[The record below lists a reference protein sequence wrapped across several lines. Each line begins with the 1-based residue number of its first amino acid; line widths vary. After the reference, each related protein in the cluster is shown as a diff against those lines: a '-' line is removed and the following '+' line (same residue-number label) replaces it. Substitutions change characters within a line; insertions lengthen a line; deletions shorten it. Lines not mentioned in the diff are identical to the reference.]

1 MRFRLSGLMGVIAL
15 AMQAAPPQNE
25 ALPSH
30 NEPKQVMTT
39 VAETGDSVR
48 MSALQIDKD
57 WADSTVHLSG
67 QVRLVVGKFSAS
79 GIHAMVI
86 TADEATLNE
95 RTGEITPSGHVQIAP
110 YPNHRE

>member
-1 MRFRLSGLMGVIAL
+1 MRFKLSGVMGVIAL
-15 AMQAAPPQNE
+15 ALQAAPLQND

-30 NEPKQVMTT
+30 SEPKQVMTT

-48 MSALQIDKD
+48 MSALQIDKS
-57 WADSTVHLSG
+57 WADSAIHLTG
-67 QVRLVVGKFSAS
+67 QVRLLVGKFSAS

-95 RTGEITPSGHVQIAP
+95 RTGEITPSGHVRITP
-110 YPNHRE
+110 YPGQ